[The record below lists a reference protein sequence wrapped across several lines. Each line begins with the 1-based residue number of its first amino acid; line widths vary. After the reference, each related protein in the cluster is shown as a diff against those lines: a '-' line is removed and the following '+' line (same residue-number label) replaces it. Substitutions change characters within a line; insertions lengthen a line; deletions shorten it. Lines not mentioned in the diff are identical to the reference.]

1 MYRTIAEGAAVL
13 VLFAIL
19 FAVGWTAQGWRKDAE
34 IAAIKAEQSKATAE
48 ATAAVR
54 FREQVANNA
63 ANKIRKQKDEEVAV
77 IRAKLDA
84 ALIQLRN
91 RPQRNS
97 ANAVPNTS
105 NGNSCPQGA
114 DGTKLY
120 REDAEFLTREAARAD
135 EIRAAL
141 KQCEE
146 ISTGK

>member
-1 MYRTIAEGAAVL
+1 MYRTIAEGTAVL

-19 FAVGWTAQGWRKDAE
+19 FAVGWTAQGWRMDAE
-34 IAAIKAEQSKATAE
+34 IATIKAEQSKAAAE
-48 ATAAVR
+48 AVAATR
-54 FREQVANNA
+54 FKEQVANNA

-84 ALIQLRN
+84 ALIQLRD
-91 RPQRNS
+91 RPQRAGARTVPSTPSCNS
-97 ANAVPNTS
+97 S
-105 NGNSCPQGA
+105 PQGA
-114 DGTKLY
+114 DGTQLY

-146 ISTGK
+146 ISAGK

>member
-1 MYRTIAEGAAVL
+1 MYRTIAEVVAVL
-13 VLFAIL
+13 VLFVII
-19 FAVGWTAQGWRKDAE
+19 FATGWTVQGWRKDAE
-34 IAAIKAEQSKATAE
+34 IATIKAAQSKAMVE

-54 FREQVANNA
+54 FKEHVANNA

-84 ALIQLRN
+84 ALIQLRD
-91 RPQRNS
+91 RPQRAGARAMPSTSSCNS
-97 ANAVPNTS
+97 S
-105 NGNSCPQGA
+105 PQGA
-114 DGTKLY
+114 DGTQLY

-146 ISTGK
+146 ISAGK